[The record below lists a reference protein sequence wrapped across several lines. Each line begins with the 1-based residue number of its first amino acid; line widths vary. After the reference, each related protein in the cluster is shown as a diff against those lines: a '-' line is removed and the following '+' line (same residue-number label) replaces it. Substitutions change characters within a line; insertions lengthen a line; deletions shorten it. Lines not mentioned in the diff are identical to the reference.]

1 MYLNSAKNLHEKQ
14 QKMKKIKKE
23 LEDKQVKEATFKP
36 TINTR
41 SRQMLPERQNKNI
54 KTEVLLMEAG
64 AKREAKLKAMKQA
77 QDQQTKKTTPFSPAI
92 SKNSQI
98 KAKAKRPD
106 TLRQSVHDNL
116 FMEAKKK
123 DRELEEEIRK
133 SSERFSFKPH
143 ISRGP
148 RDASSE

>member
-1 MYLNSAKNLHEKQ
+1 M
-14 QKMKKIKKE
+14 KKE

-41 SRQMLPERQNKNI
+41 SRQMLPERQNKNN
-54 KTEVLLMEAG
+54 KTEQLLLQAG
-64 AKREAKLKAMKQA
+64 VKREAKVKAMKQA
-77 QDQQTKKTTPFSPAI
+77 QEEKQKGALPFSPRI

-106 TLRQSVHDNL
+106 NVRQSVHDNL
-116 FMEAKKK
+116 FNEAKKK
-123 DRELEEEIRK
+123 DRELNEEIRK

-148 RDASSE
+148 RDASSEEVHKRLYANASMKEL